1 MPMTFF
7 FFPVAQNTL
16 ISYFLADGANSNLQ
30 SASFFLSF
38 LYDPRSSRKIESNSN
53 NFNEMTQRTDC
64 TFEIR
69 RLNNETRIFSNR
81 DKFSFLCHGSS
92 KKLFPS
98 AQNFFFYPHQIL
110 TSLFPPSYTQN
121 ILYLTLL
128 KPIFLFPY
136 CFKQTFSLGTE
147 RKRKERIEY
156 VIRNMNEKEEKEEEE
171 GRKEGKGKPT
181 EIPRL
186 TIWIEI
192 YTNVHDPLRRT
203 VIEEWPVGVIH
214 MDS

>member
-1 MPMTFF
+1 
-7 FFPVAQNTL
+7 
-16 ISYFLADGANSNLQ
+16 
-30 SASFFLSF
+30 
-38 LYDPRSSRKIESNSN
+38 
-53 NFNEMTQRTDC
+53 MTQRTDC

-98 AQNFFFYPHQIL
+98 ARNFFFYPHQIL
-110 TSLFPPSYTQN
+110 ILSTEN

-156 VIRNMNEKEEKEEEE
+156 VIRNMNEEEEKEEEE
-171 GRKEGKGKPT
+171 GRKEEKGKPT